1 MSTSDM
7 IYNLCAEVGISL
19 SDLARRIGQTL
30 QNFNRKLKRDTISTE
45 ELIEIASVLG
55 VRFEQSFSFYSEEK
69 IFISNK

>member
-19 SDLARRIGQTL
+19 SDLARRIGQTS
-30 QNFNRKLKRDTISTE
+30 QNFNKKLKRDTISTE

-55 VRFEQSFSFYSEEK
+55 VRFEQLFSFYSEEK

>member
-19 SDLARRIGQTL
+19 SDLARRIGQTS
-30 QNFNRKLKRDTISTE
+30 QNFNKKLKRDTISTE